1 MSRCFSTRIPL
12 FISASDNSALLA
24 SQEKLVPCQPFG
36 RCAIPSGR
44 SFVHSSIRPEDVPY
58 HPDARQTKAS
68 SVRTTWI
75 SVRTSSASRSFC
87 SGLHRS
93 GCLSSPIRQLLVIEL
108 QISFQVQ
115 MREDYCNRPDELIH
129 KVRIA
134 IQIKPFGCQS
144 GIAQTRA
151 LQIWKLR
158 VEDQPSRR
166 PSSWSGRAKP

>member
-58 HPDARQTKAS
+58 HPDARQ
-68 SVRTTWI
+68 
-75 SVRTSSASRSFC
+75 TSSASRSFC